1 MVYPSSN
8 ERIAGINPMR
18 RERAAQPK
26 QTTQPKQN
34 KQSYARTTTIL
45 KQKQAAQPKQKKQ
58 SYARST
64 TILKQTIE
72 KRRIFKWLP
81 VLCENDLVH
90 GSWWLVWGSVLAIL
104 IPVVP
109 LVNLY
114 LPHNQQLWPVPY
126 ENLIALP
133 DHTAVYA
140 VLIGCGLFFFLGSY
154 CLVRFFANPKP
165 KPIFP
170 CMFCQTDAV
179 LSSWCFFLG
188 NTRRT
193 ITTTTTIAT
202 STPTSNATIYIV
214 HF

>member
-1 MVYPSSN
+1 MYPSSS
-8 ERIAGINPMR
+8 ERIDGINPMR
-18 RERAAQPK
+18 RDRAAQSQQK
-26 QTTQPKQN
+26 SQPKQN
-34 KQSYARTTTIL
+34 NHYSRSLTIV
-45 KQKQAAQPKQKKQ
+45 
-58 SYARST
+58 
-64 TILKQTIE
+64 KQTIA
-72 KRRIFKWLP
+72 KRRVLKWLP

-114 LPHNQQLWPVPY
+114 LPFASQLWPIPY
-126 ENLIALP
+126 KNLIALP

-140 VLIGCGLFFFLGSY
+140 VLIGCGLFFLLGSI
-154 CLVRFFANPKP
+154 CLVRFFAGPKTRP

-188 NTRRT
+188 NTTTMTT
-193 ITTTTTIAT
+193 ILTIAT
-202 STPTSNATIYIV
+202 ITASSPPHNPTFLLCVARYCSHHTTLCSLFPLFAQ
-214 HF
+214 